1 MRGRPFILRC
11 AAFLLILVFSQKAGA
26 GLFLHNLFHSTA
38 PNTKATEQEN
48 KKDRDFSYSCTC
60 IDDFLMPFAE
70 AEEAVYAQPVLIPAT
85 PITFFEENI
94 PFHTPIFSCLRG
106 PPTNWL

>member
-1 MRGRPFILRC
+1 MRSRPFILRC
-11 AAFLLILVFSQKAGA
+11 VAFLLILVFSQKAGA
-26 GLFLHNLFHSTA
+26 GLFLHNLFHNTTA
-38 PNTKATEQEN
+38 NSKTQEQGNE
-48 KKDRDFSYSCTC
+48 KGKDFSYNCTC

-70 AEEAVYAQPVLIPAT
+70 AEKVVYAQPPLIPAT
-85 PITFFEENI
+85 PFTFFEDNI